1 MKNESKDKQ
10 DKLIILSRDGVINEY
25 RPVIAEPDDWV
36 PIEGSLDAL
45 AKLHRA
51 GFRVIVATNQPNVMQ
66 GLITVSQLNAVNQ
79 KMDDEII
86 AAGGQLEAIF
96 FCPHTPEANCLCRKP
111 SPTMLNDIA
120 DRFNVCL
127 SEVVYVGDTLNDM
140 LAAHAAGCKPY
151 LVLTGKGGQT
161 YEEADMPADCHVR
174 VNLAA
179 VVQELVGLGRVSSK

>member
-1 MKNESKDKQ
+1 MKAEDKP

-25 RPVIAEPDDWV
+25 RPLIADPDEWV

-51 GFRVIVATNQPNVMQ
+51 DFRVVVATNQPSIMQ
-66 GLITVSQLNAVNQ
+66 GLLTVSQLNAVHQ

-96 FCPHTPEANCLCRKP
+96 FCPHTPEAKCACRKP
-111 SPTMLNDIA
+111 SPAMLNDIA
-120 DRFNVCL
+120 DRFNVEL
-127 SEVVYVGDTLNDM
+127 ADVIYVGDTLNDM
-140 LAAHAAGCKPY
+140 LAAHAVGCQPY
-151 LVLTGKGGQT
+151 LVLTGKGGLT
-161 YEEADMPADCHVR
+161 YNEEQIPSECHVR

-179 VVQELVGLGRVSSK
+179 VVRELVGRK

>member
-1 MKNESKDKQ
+1 MNNESKDKQ

-25 RPVIAEPDDWV
+25 RPVIAEPDDWIA
-36 PIEGSLDAL
+36 IEGSLDAL

>member
-1 MKNESKDKQ
+1 
-10 DKLIILSRDGVINEY
+10 
-25 RPVIAEPDDWV
+25 
-36 PIEGSLDAL
+36 
-45 AKLHRA
+45 
-51 GFRVIVATNQPNVMQ
+51 
-66 GLITVSQLNAVNQ
+66 
-79 KMDDEII
+79 
-86 AAGGQLEAIF
+86 
-96 FCPHTPEANCLCRKP
+96 
-111 SPTMLNDIA
+111 MLNDIA

>member
-25 RPVIAEPDDWV
+25 RPVIAEPDDWIA
-36 PIEGSLDAL
+36 IEGSLDAL

-66 GLITVSQLNAVNQ
+66 GLIAVSQLNAVNQ

-111 SPTMLNDIA
+111 SPTMLNHIA
-120 DRFNVCL
+120 DRFNVRL

-179 VVQELVGLGRVSSK
+179 VVQELVGLR